1 MIAMNETVMDA
12 LQSEA
17 EDKRETLETVL
28 RQDIH
33 LNSEK
38 IADLNETLFD
48 SHLSPEIRDR
58 DEEAK

>member
-28 RQDIH
+28 A
-33 LNSEK
+33 NSEK

-48 SHLSPEIRDR
+48 SHLSPEIRDQ